1 MDEANNLLE
10 QIVQGYV
17 DFHTTMKEKSSLHPS
32 NVQEEL
38 VNYDATLCQYLG
50 VSRDPPV
57 QKVSH
62 YVW

>member
-17 DFHTTMKEKSSLHPS
+17 DFHTMMKEKSSLHPS

-62 YVW
+62 YV